1 MNIRSYGHRIL
12 INRVS
17 TTRGEPHVEPEDTR
31 EIIDIKELIAEIE
44 SIVMRQSQLRDA
56 IDEIVKDLVEEFV
69 DSVTVTTAVDEGPG
83 QHTCAAK
90 WRKN

>member
-1 MNIRSYGHRIL
+1 
-12 INRVS
+12 
-17 TTRGEPHVEPEDTR
+17 
-31 EIIDIKELIAEIE
+31 
-44 SIVMRQSQLRDA
+44 MRQSQLRDA